1 MMRPTLFVQECPTCG
16 RRLLVRID
24 LLGRTVACQHCQAQ
38 FLARDAARF
47 SRGADL
53 TWGPGIMERAQALL
67 DAFDPPI
74 EESPPSSDSHGMSGH
89 WSN

>member
-1 MMRPTLFVQECPTCG
+1 MVRPTLFVQECPTCS

-38 FLARDAARF
+38 FLARDASRF
-47 SRGADL
+47 SRGSDL
-53 TWGPGIMERAQALL
+53 AWGPGIMERAQALL
-67 DAFDPPI
+67 DGFDILAEPS
-74 EESPPSSDSHGMSGH
+74 ESAERGAVPEH

>member
-24 LLGRTVACQHCQAQ
+24 LMGRTVACQHCQAQ
-38 FLARDAARF
+38 FLALDATRL
-47 SRGADL
+47 SRGADRS
-53 TWGPGIMERAQALL
+53 WGPGIMERAQALL
-67 DAFDPPI
+67 DGVQQRS
-74 EESPPSSDSHGMSGH
+74 ESGTQRDDANGGIHH